1 MSDQEKPILEEDAKI
16 ARILG
21 AVLLV
26 VMPLFG
32 FYASSALGQEWYF
45 DYRVSDLNVA
55 LRGGVYM
62 LILALMFN
70 AYIWTRYKSNVDKDV
85 VNEWYDPQAGHHH

>member
-1 MSDQEKPILEEDAKI
+1 MSEQEKPILEEDTRI

-26 VMPLFG
+26 VVPTFG
-32 FYASSALGQEWYF
+32 FYVSSALGKEWHF
-45 DYRVSDLNVA
+45 DYRPQDLNVA
-55 LRGGVYM
+55 LHGAGYGL
-62 LILALMFN
+62 LIAAIMN
-70 AYIWTRYKSNVDKDV
+70 GYIWLRYRDNVNKDL